1 MPSLS
6 LALNDTPQ
14 DLYTA
19 LSLDTTK
26 DYTVQNNGGIRVY
39 FWEDDSAPTPENTR
53 GLYLEPGG
61 MGVFTAPD
69 TGAIWFWSDEPG
81 SIGTIESL
89 P

>member
-1 MPSLS
+1 MASQS

-14 DLYTA
+14 DLYAA
-19 LSLDTTK
+19 LSLDTSK

-39 FWEDDSAPTPENTR
+39 FWESVIAPTPENTR
-53 GLYLEPGG
+53 GLFLEPGV

-69 TGAIWFWSDEPG
+69 TGAIWFWCDEPG
-81 SIGTIESL
+81 SIGIIESL